1 MRRPGPSAYHRE
13 TTALHRW
20 GSKMT
25 KETLHSVRDLLPG
38 IADQA
43 RVVDETRRVS
53 DDVIEDLQNTGVLRM
68 LQPKRYGGSEIDPV
82 EFYEVVRAISG
93 ACGSTGWIVSVLG
106 VHPWHLALF
115 DQRAQ
120 EDVWGHNRLELVSS
134 AYAPMGQL
142 LPVEG
147 GYELSGTWKFSS
159 GCDHA
164 SWALL
169 GALQFGAEGR
179 PVDFMTVLVPRA
191 DYTVQD
197 VWDVVGMR
205 GTASNEITVTKAFV
219 PEYRTIRNYETAQLR
234 GPGQKINSGPLY
246 RLPFATI
253 FTSAIA
259 APIVGVVAGS
269 HESYV
274 NVMRERVRLS
284 LGGGRFAEDHVAQV
298 SVARAASEI
307 DAATLQM
314 DRNVR
319 DMWDLARAGGG
330 CAYVDA
336 TAGPPRSGASH
347 RARARG
353 DRPAVQDRGRQFA
366 DPRQPH
372 RASMAGRPCRQRP
385 RRQRARTCTGPI
397 RPRRIWAARRGQSR
411 LKPAWDRLSDHVL
424 DGPIGERHRGPERY
438 SGSRIEPAAE

>member
-1 MRRPGPSAYHRE
+1 
-13 TTALHRW
+13 
-20 GSKMT
+20 MT
-25 KETLHSVRDLLPG
+25 NETLRSVRDLLPG
-38 IADQA
+38 IAEQA
-43 RVVDETRRVS
+43 QVVDETRRVS

-68 LQPKRYGGSEIDPV
+68 LQPKRYGGLEIDPV

-120 EDVWGHNRLELVSS
+120 EDVWGRNRLELVSS

-191 DYTVQD
+191 DYTIHD

-219 PEYRTIRNYETAQLR
+219 PEHRTIRNYETAQLR
-234 GPGQKINSGPLY
+234 GPGQKINPGPLY

-253 FTSAIA
+253 FTSAVA
-259 APIVGVVAGS
+259 APIVGVVAGC

-274 NVMRERVRLS
+274 SVMRERVGS
-284 LGGGRFAEDHVAQV
+284 V
-298 SVARAASEI
+298 SAADDSPKTTSPRCRWP
-307 DAATLQM
+307 A
-314 DRNVR
+314 
-319 DMWDLARAGGG
+319 
-330 CAYVDA
+330 
-336 TAGPPRSGASH
+336 PHPRSTLRHCRWIATSARCGTS
-347 RARARG
+347 RA
-353 DRPAVQDRGRQFA
+353 PGRICRCGCDCGLA
-366 DPRQPH
+366 AIRCAPP
-372 RASMAGRPCRQRP
+372 SGRSRRSTCCSRP
-385 RRQRARTCTGPI
+385 RGAI
-397 RPRRIWAARRGQSR
+397 R
-411 LKPAWDRLSDHVL
+411 
-424 DGPIGERHRGPERY
+424 
-438 SGSRIEPAAE
+438 